1 MSKHDSAFP
10 PILDFAL
17 ELRVDVGPP
26 LEVGSLSCGMRRTI
40 PILGGVFT
48 GPRIAGCI
56 LPGGADWQFTD
67 PDGLTELEAHYIIET
82 DDGVRIEVRNKGIR
96 CGSPE
101 VLARIASGESV
112 PPEHYYFRTTPRFYP
127 PKGKYDWLNQSIFVG
142 TCERYSDL
150 VVVGVWKLL

>member
-1 MSKHDSAFP
+1 MSLHVP
-10 PILDFAL
+10 PSPPTLDFAL
-17 ELRVDVGPP
+17 ELRVDIGPP

-40 PILGGVFT
+40 PILGGVFS
-48 GPRIAGCI
+48 GPRIAGRV

-67 PDGLTELEAHYIIET
+67 SDGLTELDAHYLIET

-112 PPEHYYFRTTPRFYP
+112 PPRDYYFRTTPRFYP
-127 PKGKYDWLNQSIFVG
+127 PKGKYDWLRQAVFVG
-142 TCERYSDL
+142 VCERYPDL
-150 VVVGVWKLL
+150 VFVGVWKLF